1 MLYGAYLLL
10 VENATEDP
18 SGCAMVNACIFASFK
33 LRFWSIQRRD
43 DHFLK
48 PSK

>member
-33 LRFWSIQRRD
+33 LKILVDSEEGRSL
-43 DHFLK
+43 LK